1 MHLATSGLLAAA
13 AAPIALAFAP
23 QQSTTK
29 PRGPAAGLFG
39 RPHNSAVSSVVRP
52 AEGNASPSKLS
63 MGFALGEEQRRK
75 SNMFDGPSPLVKE
88 RDSCGVGFIAN
99 TQSGDEF
106 GTHKVL
112 QQGLSALDCMEHRG
126 ACGGD
131 GVSGDGAGIMTQ
143 IPWKLFDEYRSENC
157 PQPGVGMIFL
167 PRDEE
172 RRAAV
177 KQVIE
182 DVCEANELD
191 FVGWR
196 EVPVDTEVLGDMA
209 KAVVPSMWQ
218 FFVKAPERLKNDDKS
233 RDGFERTLYL
243 VRRRFDVERRLRGLV
258 WDDDDAEVYVASF
271 SSRTIVYKGM
281 VQSCVLPQFYK
292 DLMNPDY
299 TTKFVIYHR
308 RFSTNTNPRWPLAQP
323 MRVVGH
329 NGEINTLLGNVNWI
343 KAREAAKGFDHA
355 KNNMGTQQDNE
366 DRKKGVADLVDYEA
380 TENIV
385 TMCNTQDVP
394 SVLEPLIDLRRSD
407 SANLDAVFELMCQSR
422 HRAPCALMG
431 LVPTA
436 YENSP
441 DLADNPEI
449 IDFYKF
455 HGGLLEAWDG
465 PALLVF
471 SDGKSIG
478 ASLDRNGLRPAR
490 YSIANDGTVY
500 MMSETG
506 VIPNLDESTIVEKGR
521 LGPGQMIN
529 VDLESGEFKD
539 NIRIKSEIAS
549 RHPYGE
555 WIANKRKDVK
565 KLEFDSERIYDD
577 PTATF
582 AQATFGWGLEDI
594 GMQIADMAGSAKETT
609 YSMGDDAPIAVL
621 SERPHGLYN
630 YFKQRFA
637 QVTNPPID
645 PLREGVVMSLA
656 MTLGKKESIYKVSE
670 KGARLIH
677 LESPVLNDAEMK
689 QIKSLAYVENGGFK
703 QTTLSTRYDLA
714 DGPSGIKKAL
724 DDLCDQAVE
733 EVQSG
738 AEVLILSDFAA
749 DQSILDKTTY
759 IPALLSVGA
768 VHHRLIEAGLRMDVG
783 IVVET
788 GAAWSTH
795 HFACL
800 VGFGA
805 NAVHPYLALETVKQ
819 WHSAD
824 RTRKMMTAGKLTKT
838 TVEEAQE
845 NYRKAVE
852 GGLLK
857 ILSKM
862 GISLLTSY
870 AGAQIFEAIG
880 LGEEVIDRS
889 FKGTTS
895 RIGGMSLEEIAR
907 ETVMMRPEIA
917 DAKMKLI
924 NYGYYKPIPKMGEY
938 HVNSSDLAK
947 LLHNAIGLDKAVS
960 AATNRD
966 EAENDGVKPASV
978 ANYEIFKKSIET
990 APLANIR
997 DLLDFESDRE
1007 SISIDEVEPA
1017 AEIMKRFCTGAMSL
1031 GALSREA
1038 HETLAIAV
1046 NRVGGKS
1053 NSGEGGEDTVRG
1065 KPIEDVDD
1073 NGRSPTFPHLA
1084 GLKNGDSANSYIH
1097 QVASGRFGVTPEF
1110 LVTAKQVEI
1119 KMAQGA
1125 KPGEGGQLPGPKVS
1139 EYIAGLRAS
1148 KQGVT
1153 LISPPPH
1160 HDIYSIEDLAQL
1172 IHDLHAVNEK
1182 AGVSVKLVSSIG
1194 IGTVACG
1201 VAKAA
1206 ADVIQISGGDGGT
1219 GASPLSSIKYAGC
1232 PWELGLTEAHSAL
1245 LTNGLRERVVLR
1257 VDGGVR
1263 TGRDVAIA
1271 AMMGAEEFGFGTIAM
1286 IAEGCVMARVCH
1298 LNTCPVGVTS
1308 QKEELRKK
1316 FPGTPEHVVNFFE
1329 FVAEEVR
1336 ELMAHLGYSKFD
1348 DLIGRADLLAE
1359 SQPQKDRIAKTKGVE
1374 LEPFF
1379 SGVPDSKNDRS
1390 FLHASVK
1397 DGKVAKD
1404 DIVHVNGFSSDLDR
1418 EVCNH
1423 PNIKDVIEK
1432 NSGETVVDFDI
1443 KNTDRSTCAMLA
1455 GDIARAHGNN
1465 GFKGVLNV
1473 GFHGSA
1479 GQSFGAFVLPG
1490 LNVKL
1495 TGEAND
1501 YVGKGMHGGGITVL
1515 PDADAGFVAAESSIV
1530 GNACLYGATGGDFHA
1545 NGRAGERFAV
1555 RNSGAFA
1562 VAEGAGD
1569 HCCEY
1574 MTGGV
1579 VAILGSVGRN
1589 VGAGMTGGIGYFYDA
1604 EGNFEER
1611 VNKEIVKVQRI
1622 ATPDGEAQLKHMIE
1636 RHFMKTGSEKAEEIL
1651 NDWENEVGKFW
1662 QVYPPSESK
1671 TAVVKSSAEADVLR
1685 VSASAPNGE
1694 MCFLPVGGQLSPE
1707 QTQRCAD

>member
-1 MHLATSGLLAAA
+1 MRLSAAIVAAA
-13 AAPIALAFAP
+13 AATTAPAVAGFVNNGLGARVKGLAGTFVKGLD
-23 QQSTTK
+23 TK
-29 PRGPAAGLFG
+29 NAAVRVVDDDGKRGGSLNMAFDFEDG
-39 RPHNSAVSSVVRP
+39 
-52 AEGNASPSKLS
+52 
-63 MGFALGEEQRRK
+63 RK
-75 SNMFDGPSPLVKE
+75 SNMFEGPTPLVGE
-88 RDSCGVGFIAN
+88 RDACGVGFIAN
-99 TQSGDEF
+99 TQSGEEF

-112 QQGLSALDCMEHRG
+112 QQGLAALDCMEHRG

-131 GVSGDGAGIMTQ
+131 GESGDGAGIMTQ
-143 IPWKLFDEYRSENC
+143 IPWKLFDEYRSESC
-157 PQPGVGMIFL
+157 LQPGVGMIFM

-172 RRAAV
+172 RRNGV
-177 KQVIE
+177 KEAIE
-182 DVCEANELD
+182 AVCEANELN

-196 EVPVDTEVLGDMA
+196 EVPVDPSVLGPMA
-209 KAVVPSMWQ
+209 RDAMPSIWQ
-218 FFVKAPERLKNDDKS
+218 FFVKAPERLSNDDEE

-243 VRRRFDVERRLRGLV
+243 VRRRFGVELKKRGLV
-258 WDDDDAEVYVASF
+258 WDDSDGETYVASF

-292 DLMNPDY
+292 DLTNDDY

-343 KAREAAKGFDHA
+343 RAREKAKSIDAESF
-355 KNNMGTQQDNE
+355 E
-366 DRKKGVADLVDYEA
+366 DLVDYDS

-385 TMCNTQDVP
+385 TMCDTQDIP
-394 SVLEPLIDLRRSD
+394 NVLEPLIDLGRSD
-407 SANLDAVFELMCQSR
+407 SANLDAVFELMCVSR
-422 HRAPCALMG
+422 HRASCALMA

-436 YENSP
+436 YENEP
-441 DLADNPEI
+441 ALADNPEI
-449 IDFYKF
+449 VDFYRF

-465 PALLVF
+465 PALLVY

-490 YSIANDGTVY
+490 YSITSDGSVY

-506 VIPNLDESTIVEKGR
+506 VIPEMDEAEIVEKGR

-529 VDLESGEFKD
+529 VDLVSGEFKD
-539 NIRIKSEIAS
+539 NIKIKSEIAS
-549 RHPYGE
+549 RHPYGK
-555 WIANKRKDVK
+555 WIENQRKYVTKDD
-565 KLEFDSERIYDD
+565 FDSDRIYDD
-577 PTATF
+577 ATATF
-582 AQATFGWGLEDI
+582 AQSTFGWGLQDI
-594 GMQIADMAGSAKETT
+594 GMQIADMAGAAKETT
-609 YSMGDDAPIAVL
+609 YSMGDDAPISVL
-621 SERPHGLYN
+621 SERPHVLYN

-670 KGARLIH
+670 KGARLIQ
-677 LESPVLNDAEMK
+677 LESPVLNGPEMEK
-689 QIKSLAYVENGGFK
+689 IRSYADPANGGFR
-703 QTTLSTRYDLA
+703 QSTLTTRYSLE
-714 DGPSGIKKAL
+714 DGPSGIKAAL
-724 DDLCDQAVE
+724 NDLCDKAVRD
-733 EVQSG
+733 VKAG
-738 AEVLILSDFAA
+738 VEVLVLSDYAA
-749 DQSILDKTTY
+749 DQDTLDETTY
-759 IPALLSVGA
+759 IPPLLAVGS
-768 VHHRLIEAGLRMDVG
+768 VHHRLIEEGLRMDVG
-783 IVVET
+783 LVAET

-800 VGFGA
+800 VGYGA
-805 NAVHPYLALETVKQ
+805 NAVHPYLALETVRQ
-819 WHSAD
+819 WHGN
-824 RTRKMMTAGKLTKT
+824 TKTQKMMAAGKLTET
-838 TVEEAQE
+838 TMSEAQE

-852 GGLLK
+852 AGLLK

-862 GISLLTSY
+862 GISLLSSY
-870 AGAQIFEAIG
+870 SGAQIFEAIG
-880 LGEEVIDRS
+880 LGEEVIGTAFR
-889 FKGTTS
+889 GTTS
-895 RIGGMSLEEIAR
+895 RVGGMSLEEIAQ
-907 ETVMMRPEIA
+907 ETAMMRPEVA

-924 NYGYYKPIPKMGEY
+924 NHGYYKPIPKLGEY
-938 HVNSSDLAK
+938 HVNSADLAA
-947 LLHNAIGLDKAVS
+947 LLHKSIGLDKKVS

-966 EAENDGVKPASV
+966 ELENDGVKPSSV
-978 ANYEIFKKSIET
+978 ANYDIFKKSLET

-1007 SISIDEVEPA
+1007 SVSIDEVEPA

-1053 NSGEGGEDTVRG
+1053 NSGEGGEDTIRG
-1065 KPIEDVDD
+1065 RAIEDVDER
-1073 NGRSPTFPHLA
+1073 GRSPTFPHLA
-1084 GLKNGDSANSYIH
+1084 GLKNGDSANSFIH

-1110 LVTAKQVEI
+1110 LVTAKQTEI

-1139 EYIAGLRAS
+1139 DYIAGLRAS
-1148 KQGVT
+1148 KPGVT

-1172 IHDLHAVNEK
+1172 IHDLHAINEN

-1201 VAKAA
+1201 VAKAN

-1219 GASPLSSIKYAGC
+1219 GASPLSSIKNAGC
-1232 PWELGLTEAHSAL
+1232 PWELGLSEAHSAL
-1245 LTNGLRERVVLR
+1245 LSNGLRDRVVLR
-1257 VDGGVR
+1257 VDGGIR
-1263 TGRDVAIA
+1263 TGRDIAIS

-1336 ELMAHLGYSKFD
+1336 ELMAHMGYTKFED
-1348 DLIGRADLLAE
+1348 IIGRADLLKESE
-1359 SQPQKDRIAKTKGVE
+1359 SQLGRVAKSNGME
-1374 LEPFF
+1374 LAPFF
-1379 SGVPDSKNDRS
+1379 SGIPNSKDDRS
-1390 FLHASVK
+1390 WLRAPEEE
-1397 DGKVAKD
+1397 GAGLKD
-1404 DIVHVNGFSSDLDR
+1404 DVIHANGFSSDLDR
-1418 EVCNH
+1418 EVSAFEEF
-1423 PNIKDVIEK
+1423 KKVIAD
-1432 NSGETVVDFDI
+1432 NDGEATGDFDI

-1455 GDIARAHGNN
+1455 GDVARAHGNS
-1465 GFKGVLNV
+1465 GFRGKVNV
-1473 GFHGSA
+1473 NFNGSA
-1479 GQSFGAFVLPG
+1479 GQSFGAFILPG
-1490 LNVKL
+1490 LNVRL
-1495 TGEAND
+1495 SGEAND
-1501 YVGKGMHGGGITVL
+1501 YVGKGMHGGELVVV
-1515 PDADAGFVAAESSIV
+1515 PDANAGFVSADSSIV

-1555 RNSGAFA
+1555 RNSGTYA
-1562 VAEGAGD
+1562 VVEGTGD

-1579 VAILGSVGRN
+1579 VVVLGSVGRN
-1589 VGAGMTGGIGYFYDA
+1589 VGAGMTGGVGYFYDP
-1604 EGNFEER
+1604 EDGLEER
-1611 VNKEIVKVQRI
+1611 LNKEIVKMHRVTSI
-1622 ATPDGEAQLKHMIE
+1622 AGRAQLKHMVE
-1636 RHFMKTGSEKAEEIL
+1636 RHYELTGSERAEDIL
-1651 NDWENEVGKFW
+1651 NNWEDEIEKFY
-1662 QVYPPSESK
+1662 QVYPPSERQNP
-1671 TAVVKSSAEADVLR
+1671 VVKGADILEEPLR
-1685 VSASAPNGE
+1685 VSASAPSGE
-1694 MCFLPVGGQLSPE
+1694 LCFLPFGGQMSPD
-1707 QTQRCAD
+1707 QTTRCAD